1 MGVGD
6 PPLVT
11 NRLQRCTQSF
21 LFFPIYGIIL
31 NRLRR
36 SGGFYTIAGTA
47 VWPIAKMS
55 DKIEELRQVRIQ
67 KVEELK
73 KQGIDPYP
81 VSSERTHTIAQALE
95 QFEELSVRGKREGGR
110 EGQITLVGRIRSI
123 RTHGKL
129 TFGNLEDGSGQ
140 IQFLLRED
148 TLGEKFKKFAEFFDI
163 GDFLEV
169 AGSLSLSKTSEKTL
183 EVSDYKLLAKSIRP
197 IPQNFYGLKDVE
209 TRLRKRYL
217 DLIVNEDTRELFRK
231 KAIFWQTARRFMM
244 DRGFLEVWNPVLET
258 TPGGAEAEPFK
269 THHNA
274 LDLDFY
280 LRISLELPLKRLLVG
295 GYDKVFEIGRL
306 FRNEGIDRD
315 HLQEYDDMEFYWA
328 YADHEQGMAFVEELF
343 KEIVQAT
350 AGGFETEYEGQ
361 KISWGGNWPRVDYF
375 QAFKQST
382 GLDLNSATDKQLVSF
397 AEKNKIRLEKNSGR
411 GRLIDMIYKKT
422 VRPKLIQPCF
432 LTGHPLETSPLA
444 KKDPVNPKK
453 ILRFQPIAGGTELG
467 NGFSELNDPQ
477 DQKLRFEE
485 QMKLKAAGDKEAH
498 LMDEDYV
505 EALEYGMPPAVGFG
519 MSERVFAVLMNRS
532 IRETVIFPPMKE
544 EEK

>member
-1 MGVGD
+1 
-6 PPLVT
+6 
-11 NRLQRCTQSF
+11 
-21 LFFPIYGIIL
+21 
-31 NRLRR
+31 
-36 SGGFYTIAGTA
+36 
-47 VWPIAKMS
+47 MS
-55 DKIEELRQVRIQ
+55 EKIEELRHVRIQ

-81 VSSERTHTIAQALE
+81 VHSERTHGIGDALE
-95 QFEELSVRGKREGGR
+95 AFDKLAKHKDQV
-110 EGQITLVGRIRSI
+110 TLAGRIRSI

-148 TLGEKFKKFAEFFDI
+148 ALGEKFKKFSGFFDI
-163 GDFLEV
+163 GDFLQV
-169 AGSLSLSKTSEKTL
+169 SGSLSLSKTGEKTL
-183 EVSDYKLLAKSIRP
+183 EVSDYKLLTKSIRP

-231 KAIFWQTARRFMM
+231 KAIFWQTLRQFMIQ
-244 DRGFLEVWNPVLET
+244 RGFLEVWNPVLEN

-274 LDLDFY
+274 LDRDFY

-343 KEIVQAT
+343 KAIVKNV
-350 AGGFETEYEGQ
+350 AGTDETEYEGQ
-361 KISWGGNWPRVDYF
+361 KINWQGKWPRVDYF
-375 QAFKQST
+375 EAFKQAT
-382 GLDLNSATDKQLVSF
+382 GLDLNSVTNEALVGF

-411 GRLIDMIYKKT
+411 GRLIDTIYKKT

-432 LTGHPLETSPLA
+432 LVGHPLETSPLA
-444 KKDPVNPKK
+444 KKDPGNPKK
-453 ILRFQPIAGGTELG
+453 ILRFQPIAGGAELG
-467 NGFSELNDPQ
+467 NGFSELNDPL
-477 DQKLRFEE
+477 DQKSRFEE

-498 LMDEDYV
+498 MMDEDYV